1 VSSLV
6 EPGWEAIARDP
17 RFRALVASRR
27 RFVVRATV
35 FYSLYFVAFLA
46 LLGFAPDFMAKEVIG
61 SISLALLGGLS
72 ICALTVAMGWV
83 YLRRSAEWD
92 RLAEEL
98 QR

>member
-17 RFRALVASRR
+17 RFLALVASRR
-27 RFVVRATV
+27 RFVVRATA
-35 FYSLYFVAFLA
+35 FYSLYFIAYLA
-46 LLGFAPDFMAKEVIG
+46 LLGFAPDFMAQEVIG

-72 ICALTVAMGWV
+72 ICALTVAMGWL

-92 RLAEEL
+92 RMADEVL
-98 QR
+98 R